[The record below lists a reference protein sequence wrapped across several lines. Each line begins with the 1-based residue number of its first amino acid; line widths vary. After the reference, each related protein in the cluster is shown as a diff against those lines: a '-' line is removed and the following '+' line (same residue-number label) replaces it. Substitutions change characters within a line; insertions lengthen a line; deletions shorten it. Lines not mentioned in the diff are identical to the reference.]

1 MPRPASPQPRT
12 LSRLVSPIAAIR
24 TAALAARFALPLEL
38 AAMLAALA
46 LGAAL

>member
-1 MPRPASPQPRT
+1 MPRPALSQPRT
-12 LSRLVSPIAAIR
+12 LSRLRTPIAASR

-38 AAMLAALA
+38 AAMLAAVA

>member
-1 MPRPASPQPRT
+1 MPRPA
-12 LSRLVSPIAAIR
+12 LSRLVRPIAAIQ

-38 AAMLAALA
+38 AAMLAAVA